1 MDKLLQRGTAIASL
15 AATIMAFGA
24 LAYSAGYFRVIG
36 IAYLR
41 FFQVQDLVLL
51 LIPALLTFGISIG
64 FWLFQRITDKVVGVN
79 NNLKVPSNDRN
90 WVRRRQTW
98 FSLLCA
104 ATLLAFFF
112 TPRVVGFV
120 VLVPLSFV
128 FITGRSIIYWH
139 IFNDKLSQ
147 EFLVYFIAIVAS
159 AALLFAGEATAGYDI
174 RQAWTTP
181 AKLHWRNKEIVG
193 RTLLLSTYG
202 VLFYETT
209 SRRVMFYNNAGE
221 LLQSDEPNV
230 EEDAI
235 SNLFGWHLVHAYLQM
250 PVQQPVVPPQEKAVV
265 PKLVEPTTTK

>member
-15 AATIMAFGA
+15 AATIIAFGA
-24 LAYSAGYFRVIG
+24 LVYSAGYFRVIG

-51 LIPALLTFGISIG
+51 LIPALLSFSIAIG
-64 FWLFQRITDKVVGVN
+64 FGLFQRITDKVIGVN
-79 NNLKVPSNDRN
+79 NAIKVPSDDRN

-98 FSLLCA
+98 FNLLIA

-112 TPRVVGFV
+112 TPRVIGFI
-120 VLVPLSFV
+120 VLVPLF
-128 FITGRSIIYWH
+128 FIFTIGRSIIYWH

-147 EFLVYFIAIVAS
+147 EFHVYFIATIAS

-202 VLFYETT
+202 ALFYETT

-221 LLQSDEPNV
+221 LLQSDEPNI

-235 SNLFGWHLVHAYLQM
+235 SNLFGWHLVHTYLQM
-250 PVQQPVVPPQEKAVV
+250 PVPQPVVPPREKVVV
-265 PKLVEPTTTK
+265 PKQAKPKATN